1 MRRCP
6 RHCPRRAT
14 TEARRWSECAEA
26 VRRVRPRERETRG
39 VRANRSSAGDIAAV
53 VPRGALW
60 GAGAGRLVCVWEV
73 VPCGLFALEDSCA
86 ETRVLASTKTGSLVV
101 DWRERER
108 SYCEFGISP
117 YNSSREIMQKVVDV
131 EICFEPP
138 EFGKL
143 IPADKIPRAISLS
156 SLLSDELMTVARHTR
171 PTQQQRY
178 L

>member
-86 ETRVLASTKTGSLVV
+86 ETRVLASTRTGSLVV

-108 SYCEFGISP
+108 
-117 YNSSREIMQKVVDV
+117 SREIMQKVVDV